1 LNVAQKG
8 RIAAR
13 RRQKAAKARRTWP
26 EGAYTLADTDA
37 SLRGSSDPE
46 TAAQGCEAPAP
57 DGQAPAEEHAAAP
70 RSRHSG
76 FWGIALGSIGVVF
89 GDIGTSPLYAFQAA
103 LGQATRNQAH
113 DPVTPAS
120 IIGVVSL
127 ALWALLLVVT
137 LKYVLFVMRADN
149 KGEGG
154 VLSLMALV
162 QRALGRRTTAIF
174 FLGVVGAALFYGDAI
189 ITPAIS
195 VLGAFQG
202 MNDVPALKAV
212 TSPHFITLISMV
224 ILFGLFM
231 TQARG
236 TASIAKLFA
245 PVMLVWFVVIAA
257 LGLYHILDDPRVLW
271 ALSPHYAAIFMASH
285 KLTSF
290 LVLGSVFLTVTGA
303 EALYADMGHFGRWP
317 IQASWLFFA
326 LPCLLLNYFG
336 QGAYALKA
344 LAEATRLHRE
354 FVNQDWFFVM
364 APAPL
369 RAPVVMLAVC
379 ASIIASQAV
388 ITGAYSLSQQG
399 VLLGLLPR
407 MDVRRTSETHTGQ
420 IYMPQINSLLMVGV
434 LLLVAMFQS
443 SDNLADA
450 YGLAVTGTML
460 VTTIL
465 AYIVARRMW
474 RWRAAYALLL
484 VAPLITLDLV
494 FLIANGLKI
503 ASGGWVPLL
512 IGASLFLVMWTWVRG
527 SQILTDKTRREAV
540 PLAELIEML
549 RARPPH
555 RVPGTAIFL
564 TSDVEMAP
572 VALMHNLKH
581 NKVLHEKNL
590 IATVRIAE
598 TPRVSEAH
606 RIQVTPINETFKTLV
621 IQYGFMERP
630 NLPKA
635 LALCRKQGVKFDIM
649 ATSFFL
655 GRRSVVPAAQT
666 AMPLWQDKLYI
677 YLLKNAANP
686 TEFFRIPPGRVVELG
701 AQISV

>member
-1 LNVAQKG
+1 MAVPASEALASPEHESLNPAM
-8 RIAAR
+8 
-13 RRQKAAKARRTWP
+13 P
-26 EGAYTLADTDA
+26 
-37 SLRGSSDPE
+37 
-46 TAAQGCEAPAP
+46 APASP
-57 DGQAPAEEHAAAP
+57 ECDSAPGGGGEDHAANGHATHG
-70 RSRHSG
+70 RAG
-76 FWGIALGSIGVVF
+76 FWGLAVGSIGVVF

-103 LGQATRNQAH
+103 MAQAAK
-113 DPVTPAS
+113 DPIGRGA
-120 IIGVVSL
+120 ILGVVSL

-137 LKYVLFVMRADN
+137 IKYVLFVMRADN

-154 VLSLMALV
+154 VLSLMALA
-162 QRALGRRTTAIF
+162 QRALGRRTRAIF
-174 FLGVVGAALFYGDAI
+174 FLGLVGAALFYGDAI

-212 TSPHFITLISMV
+212 VNPRIITVASFV
-224 ILFGLFM
+224 ILIGLFM
-231 TQARG
+231 VQSRG
-236 TASIAKLFA
+236 TASVAKLFG
-245 PVMLVWFVVIAA
+245 PVMVLWFLTIGV
-257 LGLYHILDDPRVLW
+257 LGLVHIANDPGVLW
-271 ALSPHYAAIFMASH
+271 SLSPHYAVTFMVRH
-285 KLTSF
+285 GTVSF

-326 LPCLLLNYFG
+326 LPCLALNYLG
-336 QGAYALKA
+336 QGAYALHA
-344 LAEATRLHRE
+344 LALAVEHHRA

-364 APAPL
+364 APPFL
-369 RAPVVMLAVC
+369 RAPIVILAVA
-379 ASIIASQAV
+379 ASVIASQAV

-399 VLLGLLPR
+399 ILLGLLPR
-407 MDVRRTSETHTGQ
+407 MDVQRTSETQSGQ
-420 IYMPQINSLLMVGV
+420 IFMPQINTFLMFGV
-434 LLLVAMFQS
+434 LMLVALFQT

-465 AYIVARRMW
+465 AFIVARRMW
-474 RWRAAYALLL
+474 GWKLGWVVLL
-484 VAPLITLDLV
+484 VAPLITLDAV
-494 FLIANGLKI
+494 FLVANGMKI
-503 ASGGWVPLL
+503 ATGGWAPLL
-512 IGASLFLVMWTWVRG
+512 IGSLLFLIMWTWVRG

-540 PLAELIEML
+540 PLADLTEML

-564 TSDVEMAP
+564 TSDIDMAP

-598 TPRVSEAH
+598 TPRVPESK
-606 RIQVTPINETFKTLV
+606 RIELVPVNDVFKQLIIN
-621 IQYGFMERP
+621 YGFMERP

-649 ATSFFL
+649 STSFFL

-686 TEFFRIPPGRVVELG
+686 TDFFRIPPGRVVELG
-701 AQISV
+701 AQITV